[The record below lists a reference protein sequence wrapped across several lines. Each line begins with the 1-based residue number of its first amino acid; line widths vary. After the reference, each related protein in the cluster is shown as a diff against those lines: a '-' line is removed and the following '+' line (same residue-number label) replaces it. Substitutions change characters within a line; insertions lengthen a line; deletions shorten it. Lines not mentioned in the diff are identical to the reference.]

1 MKIGIVGLP
10 LSGKTTLYN
19 ALTGANAA
27 TAEFIGGKKDPNIS
41 VVKVP
46 DERLDRLTNIFNPRK
61 TTRATIEYIDFAG
74 LDAAQERG
82 TGFDQQHISQMRLL
96 DAIAIVIRAFEDRSV
111 PHPHDSI
118 DIARDMNFIESEFIL
133 TDMAHIEKRIERLQK
148 QKKKNFQEER
158 ELVLLQQCFAQLDQ
172 EQPLRYQ
179 DFNSEDERLIRG
191 FGFLSQK
198 PLMIIVNIGE
208 HDLGQKEKILQS
220 LASWA
225 NRPQTRVIAL
235 SAKIEMEIS
244 RLASTD
250 AAEFRN
256 DLGIKES
263 ALAQFIRTSY
273 ELLGVMSFFTVGED
287 DVHAW
292 TIPLGTFAA
301 QAAGAIHSDLERG
314 FIRAEVIHYNRFIL
328 NGTLAKARREGLLR
342 LEGKEYLVQD
352 GDIMTF
358 RFNV

>member
-19 ALTGANAA
+19 ALTGADAA

-41 VVKVP
+41 IVKVP
-46 DERLDRLTNIFNPRK
+46 DDRLDRLTDIFKPKK
-61 TTRATIEYIDFAG
+61 TTRATIEYMDFAG
-74 LDAAQERG
+74 LDAAQEKG
-82 TGFDQQHISQMRLL
+82 AGFDQQHISQMRLV
-96 DAIAIVIRAFEDRSV
+96 DAIAIVLRAFEDSSV
-111 PHPHDSI
+111 PHPLDSI
-118 DIARDMNFIESEFIL
+118 DMVRDMNFIESEFIL

-148 QKKKNFQEER
+148 QKKRNFQDER
-158 ELVLLQQCFAQLDQ
+158 ELDLLQQCFAQLEQ
-172 EQPLRYQ
+172 EKPLRYQ
-179 DFNSEDERLIRG
+179 QFLPEDERLIRG

-198 PLMIIVNIGE
+198 PLMIIVNLGE
-208 HDLGQKEKILQS
+208 PDLGQEEKILAS
-220 LASWA
+220 LSNWE
-225 NRPQTRVIAL
+225 NRPQTRVSAL

-244 RLASTD
+244 RLSAAD
-250 AAEFRN
+250 ADEFRR
-256 DLGIKES
+256 DLGIQES
-263 ALAQFIRTSY
+263 ALAKFIRTSY

-314 FIRAEVIHYNRFIL
+314 FIRAEVIHYLRFIQ
-328 NGTLAKARREGLLR
+328 NGTLAQARKEGLLR
-342 LEGKEYLVQD
+342 LEGKDYLVQD